1 MKIIPKYNSGGSFYS
16 VYTATP
22 ETRQVQEKQQ
32 VTEQKEPKESEDK
45 GKLTEKDLFSM
56 IKDLDGIKIDMNKFA
71 TKMSNM
77 LSIYNLVGLDNDDIK
92 NMFMR
97 SLVQIRVMNNDKK
110 LFDKAI
116 EESRKSGGL
125 DDIAINNE
133 GKLIV
138 QDGTGELHTISLDE
152 YMGNQ
157 NNYHLLTNSNL
168 AWLRNNYT
176 QDNSIIDVID
186 SSIGVNSFME
196 LLNKA
201 KSNLG
206 SQKYSETGLM
216 DEQALLGL
224 QYIKDL
230 PDDKKREVLKQALDG
245 VYSYEQ
251 SQDSNIN
258 QVNSLINYLT
268 NMLSQKY
275 KTWAAIKLNNPN
287 PEEAARQLVTQYLSS
302 SYKNDSSYKV
312 FYRGT
317 EEKLTKGGN
326 GSSNEDKTKIMN
338 APTKFLAGLGD
349 SQTLHINV
357 GNNDS
362 IIVKTN
368 TMPYTKANGDYVG
381 SNSTLQTVSEG
392 QYNPILDLQN
402 VTIGGVHVDS
412 SKFSKVVLLDGKAT
426 SIDFPYKEENGNI
439 VPNFN
444 LKLVASYNKAN
455 EELAK
460 LGITPDKIKAN
471 KDKVNAIYRKYGLDP
486 GYDSEGVATKWR
498 RFAVSNAYV
507 DSTTIEADELDD
519 NPLLKEIKDDKTVD
533 NLIAITKNEDFSKGW
548 FSSDKY
554 YQGTVWI
561 PIKVNYQSALAN
573 KDLSVSQAMDEIEPR
588 QQALDRGVMLNDY
601 PIP

>member
-22 ETRQVQEKQQ
+22 TTKQVQEKQQ

-125 DDIAINNE
+125 DDVAINNE
-133 GKLIV
+133 GELIV

-152 YMGNQ
+152 YMSNQ

-168 AWLRNNYT
+168 AWFRNNYT
-176 QDNSIIDVID
+176 QDNDIIDVID
-186 SSIGVNSFME
+186 SSIGVNSFMD

-224 QYIKDL
+224 KYINNL

-251 SQDSNIN
+251 SQDSNIK
-258 QVNSLINYLT
+258 QVDSLINYFT

-287 PEEAARQLVTQYLSS
+287 PEEAARQLVTQYLGS
-302 SYKNDSSYKV
+302 SYKNDNSYKV
-312 FYRGT
+312 FYKGT

-326 GSSNEDKTKIMN
+326 SSSEDKTKIMN

-349 SQTLHINV
+349 SQPLHINV

-471 KDKVNAIYRKYGLDP
+471 KDKVNAIYKRYGLDP

-533 NLIAITKNEDFSKGW
+533 NLIAITKNENFSKGW
-548 FSSDKY
+548 FGSDKY

>member
-125 DDIAINNE
+125 DDVAINNE

-287 PEEAARQLVTQYLSS
+287 PEEAARQLVTQYLGS

-402 VTIGGVHVDS
+402 VTIGGVHIDS
-412 SKFSKVVLLDGKAT
+412 SKFSKIVLLDGKAT

-519 NPLLKEIKDDKTVD
+519 NLLLKEIKDDKTVD

>member
-22 ETRQVQEKQQ
+22 AAKQVQEKQQ

-125 DDIAINNE
+125 DDVAINNE
-133 GKLIV
+133 GELIV

-176 QDNSIIDVID
+176 QDNDIIDVID
-186 SSIGVNSFME
+186 SSIGVNSFMD

-206 SQKYSETGLM
+206 SYKYSETGLM

-251 SQDSNIN
+251 LQDSNIK
-258 QVNSLINYLT
+258 QVDSLINYFT

-287 PEEAARQLVTQYLSS
+287 PEEAARQLVTQYLGS
-302 SYKNDSSYKV
+302 SYKNDNSYKV
-312 FYRGT
+312 FYKGT

-326 GSSNEDKTKIMN
+326 SSSEDKTKIMN

-362 IIVKTN
+362 IIAKTN

-412 SKFSKVVLLDGKAT
+412 SKFSKIVLLDGKAT

-444 LKLVASYNKAN
+444 IKLVASYNKAN

>member
-22 ETRQVQEKQQ
+22 TTKQVQEKQQ

-125 DDIAINNE
+125 DDVAINNE
-133 GKLIV
+133 GELIV

-176 QDNSIIDVID
+176 QDNDIIDVID
-186 SSIGVNSFME
+186 SSIGVNSFMD

-206 SQKYSETGLM
+206 SYKYSETGLM

-251 SQDSNIN
+251 SQDSNIK
-258 QVNSLINYLT
+258 QVDSLINYFT

-287 PEEAARQLVTQYLSS
+287 PEEAARQLVTQYLGS
-302 SYKNDSSYKV
+302 SYKNDNSYKV
-312 FYRGT
+312 FYKGT

-326 GSSNEDKTKIMN
+326 SSSEDKTKIMN

-362 IIVKTN
+362 IIAKTN

-412 SKFSKVVLLDGKAT
+412 SKFSKIVLLDGKAT

-444 LKLVASYNKAN
+444 IKLVASYNKAN

>member
-22 ETRQVQEKQQ
+22 AAKQVQEKQQ

-125 DDIAINNE
+125 DDVAINNE

-186 SSIGVNSFME
+186 SSIGVNSFMD

-224 QYIKDL
+224 KYINDL

-251 SQDSNIN
+251 LQDSNIN

-275 KTWAAIKLNNPN
+275 KTWAAIKLNNPDS
-287 PEEAARQLVTQYLSS
+287 EEAARQLVTQYLSS

-312 FYRGT
+312 FYKGT

-326 GSSNEDKTKIMN
+326 GSNEDKTKIMN
-338 APTKFLAGLGD
+338 TPTKFLAGLGD

-412 SKFSKVVLLDGKAT
+412 SKFSKIVLLDGKAT

-471 KDKVNAIYRKYGLDP
+471 KDKVNAIYKRYGLDP
-486 GYDSEGVATKWR
+486 GYNSKGVATKWR

-561 PIKVNYQSALAN
+561 PTKINYQSALAN

>member
-125 DDIAINNE
+125 DDVAINNE

-196 LLNKA
+196 LLDKA
-201 KSNLG
+201 KSKLG

-287 PEEAARQLVTQYLSS
+287 PEEAARQLVTQYLGS

-326 GSSNEDKTKIMN
+326 GSSEDKTKIMN

-402 VTIGGVHVDS
+402 VTIGGVHIDS
-412 SKFSKVVLLDGKAT
+412 SKFSKIVLLDGKAT

-471 KDKVNAIYRKYGLDP
+471 KDKVNAIYKRYGLDP

>member
-22 ETRQVQEKQQ
+22 TTKQVQEKQQ

-125 DDIAINNE
+125 DDVAINNE
-133 GKLIV
+133 GELIV

-152 YMGNQ
+152 YMSNQ

-168 AWLRNNYT
+168 AWFRNNYT
-176 QDNSIIDVID
+176 QDNDIIDVID
-186 SSIGVNSFME
+186 SSIGVNSFMD

-224 QYIKDL
+224 KYINNL

-251 SQDSNIN
+251 SQDSNIK
-258 QVNSLINYLT
+258 QVDSLINYFT

-287 PEEAARQLVTQYLSS
+287 PEEAARQLVTQYLGS
-302 SYKNDSSYKV
+302 SYKNDNSYKV
-312 FYRGT
+312 FYKGT

-326 GSSNEDKTKIMN
+326 SSSEDKTKIMN

-349 SQTLHINV
+349 SQPLHINV

-426 SIDFPYKEENGNI
+426 SIDFPYKEDNGNI

-471 KDKVNAIYRKYGLDP
+471 KDKVNAIYKRYGLDP

-548 FSSDKY
+548 FNSDKY

>member
-22 ETRQVQEKQQ
+22 APKQVSEKQQ
-32 VTEQKEPKESEDK
+32 TTGQKEPKESEDK

-71 TKMSNM
+71 TKLSNM
-77 LSIYNLVGLDNDDIK
+77 LAIQNLVGLDNDDIK
-92 NMFMR
+92 SMFMR
-97 SLVQIRVMNNDKK
+97 GLVQIRIMNDDKK
-110 LFDKAI
+110 SFDNAI
-116 EESRKSGGL
+116 KEARKSGGL
-125 DDIAINNE
+125 DDIAISNDGE
-133 GKLIV
+133 LIV
-138 QDGTGELHTISLDE
+138 QDGTGELHTISLSE

-157 NNYHLLTNSNL
+157 NSYHLLTNSNL
-168 AWLRNNYT
+168 AWLRENYT
-176 QDNSIIDVID
+176 QDNDIIDVIG
-186 SSIGVNSFME
+186 SSIGINSFMD

-251 SQDSNIN
+251 SVDSNIN

-268 NMLSQKY
+268 NILPQKY
-275 KTWAAIKLNNPN
+275 KTWAAIKLNSSNS
-287 PEEAARQLVTQYLSS
+287 EEAARQLVTQYLSG
-302 SYKNDSSYKV
+302 SYKSDNSYKV
-312 FYRGT
+312 FYKGT
-317 EEKLTKGGN
+317 EEKLTKDSN
-326 GSSNEDKTKIMN
+326 GSGEDKSKLMN
-338 APTKFLAGLGD
+338 APAKFLAGLGD
-349 SQTLHINV
+349 NKVLHINV

-362 IIVKTN
+362 IIVNTN
-368 TMPYTKANGDYVG
+368 TLPYTKANGDYVG

-426 SIDFPYKEENGNI
+426 SIDFPYKDDNGNI
-439 VPNFN
+439 VPNFD
-444 LKLVASYNKAN
+444 LKTVVSYNKAN
-455 EELAK
+455 EELTR
-460 LGITPDKIKAN
+460 LGITPDKIKDN

-486 GYDSEGVATKWR
+486 EYNSEGVATKWR

-507 DSTTIEADELDD
+507 DSTTIEKDELDD
-519 NPLLKEIKDDKTVD
+519 NPLLQEVKDDKTVD
-533 NLIAITKNEDFSKGW
+533 NLIAITKNENFSKGW

-554 YQGTVWI
+554 YKGTVWI
-561 PIKVNYQSALAN
+561 PIRVNYQSALAN
-573 KDLSVSQAMDEIEPR
+573 RDLSVSQTMDEIEPR
-588 QQALDRGVMLNDY
+588 QQALDRGIVLNDY
-601 PIP
+601 PMP